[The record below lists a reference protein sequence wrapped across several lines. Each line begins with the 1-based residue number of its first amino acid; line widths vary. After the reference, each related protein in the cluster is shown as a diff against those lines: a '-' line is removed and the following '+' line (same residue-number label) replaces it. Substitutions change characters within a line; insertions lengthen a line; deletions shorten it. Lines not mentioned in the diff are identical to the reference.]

1 MAAFQRGVAAISLI
15 TRFAAFRWT
24 AALIVLLTLM
34 ANGMALMSMQAKLD
48 VLAGTKRF
56 GALWIAQQL
65 EFELLRFDRTLAEFA
80 HPSTDVSVEDV
91 QFRFDIL
98 WSRISL
104 AIDGQEGVPAAFG
117 TAQSSVV
124 PELWNEI
131 RRQEDAVQS
140 LDPDAAAE
148 ARRLLGVFSA
158 YETRLHDYTIAAK
171 DEQASQ
177 DASAR
182 DDLLFISTLMA
193 FLGVAIALASAFLA
207 ALFFVDSRHH
217 RKISDE
223 NLRLLDL
230 SRKAYAAKSEFLST
244 ISHELRTPLTSIKG
258 AIGLLRGG
266 SIQLNAEKGTAILDI
281 AYQNSNRLGAM
292 INDILDAE
300 KIESAKLSYT
310 FDEVDIENLVAKTIE
325 LYGNFSNDRNVRVE
339 VLPPQSHIHI
349 RGDHE
354 RLSQALSNI
363 LSNAVKF
370 SKPDG
375 VVTVSVADL
384 GNDVQISVQDEGI
397 GIPDSFRD
405 RVFEKF
411 TQVDSSDTRRYGGTG
426 LGMFIA
432 KTIVEDH
439 GGNIDYESSG
449 GAGTIFY
456 VKLPVFH
463 QFHS

>member
-1 MAAFQRGVAAISLI
+1 MATLQRGVAAISLI
-15 TRFAAFRWT
+15 TRFAAFRWS
-24 AALIVLLTLM
+24 AALIVLLTLV

-65 EFELLRFDRTLAEFA
+65 EFELLRFDKTLAEFGQQSA
-80 HPSTDVSVEDV
+80 DISADDV

-98 WSRISL
+98 WSRVSL
-104 AIDGQEGVPAAFG
+104 AKDGQEGVPAAFE
-117 TAQSSVV
+117 TPQSSVI
-124 PELWNEI
+124 PDLWTEL
-131 RRQEDAVQS
+131 RRQENAVQS
-140 LDPDAAAE
+140 LNPSDTTATA
-148 ARRLLGVFSA
+148 RLLDVFSA
-158 YETRLHDYTIAAK
+158 YETRLRDYTIAAK
-171 DEQASQ
+171 DEQALE
-177 DASAR
+177 DAKAR
-182 DDLLFISTLMA
+182 DDLLFISRLIA

-207 ALFFVDSRHH
+207 ALFFVDSRHQ
-217 RKISDE
+217 RKISLE
-223 NLRLLDL
+223 NMKLLET

-258 AIGLLRGG
+258 AIGLLRSG
-266 SIQLNAEKGTAILDI
+266 SIKMDAEKGASILDI

-310 FDEVDIENLVAKTIE
+310 FDEVDIEKLVKNTIE
-325 LYGNFSNDRNVRVE
+325 LHGNFSNEKNVRVE
-339 VLPPQSHIHI
+339 VLPSQSHLQI
-349 RGDHE
+349 RGDSE

-370 SKPDG
+370 SRPDG

-384 GNDVQISVQDEGI
+384 GNDVQISVQDKGI

-439 GGNIDYESSG
+439 GGIIDYESAG
-449 GAGTIFY
+449 DAGTTFY